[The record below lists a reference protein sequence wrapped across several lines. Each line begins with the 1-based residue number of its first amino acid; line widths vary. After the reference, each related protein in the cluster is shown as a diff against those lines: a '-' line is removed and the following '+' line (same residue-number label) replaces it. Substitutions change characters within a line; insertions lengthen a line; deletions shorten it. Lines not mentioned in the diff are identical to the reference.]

1 MLQGEFA
8 GWSTDVARHYLVGHM
23 MVYLMHQPLRVKALV
38 EYIALITPLVALAA
52 SLAVI
57 LAIRYLDVVEREP
70 KRLIALA
77 LILGAI
83 STLPSIIWQA
93 ISATVWESLGAG
105 ESLVSSLTTVIDAPI
120 SDELFK
126 GLALL
131 IMILAQRRK
140 LDSLTDYLIYACA
153 VGIGFELIENILYQW
168 SAFDQDNQVAGW
180 VDEFNNRTLA
190 SAGSH
195 AFFSVWL
202 GLAGWILFQAN
213 SKAIKHLAAAALGL
227 SMLLHSFNNLTA
239 VMMEPGP
246 EGVVLP
252 INRLGTTLAVVSNHL
267 TLALFI
273 GLIGVAILRDVRFLI
288 DFGSLI
294 QTRLLRHAETPPSES
309 LLILKDLTNPI
320 NHVMASSVWSW
331 RWSRYEDKH
340 LTKRSAYREFA
351 KLALASAQRGPAA
364 SSEALVRSG
373 CIDQGLKL
381 IQGLA

>member
-1 MLQGEFA
+1 
-8 GWSTDVARHYLVGHM
+8 
-23 MVYLMHQPLRVKALV
+23 MHPPLRVKALV
-38 EYIALITPLVALAA
+38 EFLALITPFVALAA

-57 LAIRYLDVVEREP
+57 LAIRFLDVVEREP

-77 LILGAI
+77 MLLGAI
-83 STLPSIIWQA
+83 STLPSIIWQML
-93 ISATVWESLGAG
+93 SASVWQSFGAG
-105 ESLVSSLTTVIDAPI
+105 EAVVNAITTVIDAPI
-120 SDELFK
+120 SEELFK

-131 IMILAQRRK
+131 ILILTQRRK
-140 LDSLTDYLIYACA
+140 LDSLTDFLIYACA
-153 VGIGFELIENILYQW
+153 VGIGFELVENILYQW
-168 SAFDQDNQVAGW
+168 STFDQDNQVAGW

-195 AFFSVWL
+195 AFYSVWL
-202 GLAGWILFQAN
+202 GLAGWILFQSHSRTIKVLAPA
-213 SKAIKHLAAAALGL
+213 AISL
-227 SMLLHSFNNLTA
+227 SMLLHGFNNLTA
-239 VMMEPGP
+239 VMMEAGP
-246 EGVVLP
+246 EDVVLP

-309 LLILKDLTNPI
+309 LLILKVLTNPI

-331 RWSRYEDKH
+331 RWSRYEDRH
-340 LTKRSAYREFA
+340 LTQRCAYREFA
-351 KLALASAQRGPAA
+351 KLALASAQRGPSDSRDVLAR
-364 SSEALVRSG
+364 SS

-381 IQGLA
+381 IQSLA

>member
-1 MLQGEFA
+1 
-8 GWSTDVARHYLVGHM
+8 
-23 MVYLMHQPLRVKALV
+23 MHQPLRVKALV
-38 EYIALITPLVALAA
+38 EFLALITPLVALAA

-70 KRLIALA
+70 KRLVALA

-120 SDELFK
+120 SEELFK

-131 IMILAQRRK
+131 ILILTQRRN

-168 SAFDQDNQVAGW
+168 SAFDQDNQLAGW
-180 VDEFNNRTLA
+180 IDEFNNRTLD

-213 SKAIKHLAAAALGL
+213 SRAIKPLAAAALGL
-227 SMLLHSFNNLTA
+227 SMLLHGFNNLTA
-239 VMMEPGP
+239 VMMEAGP
-246 EGVVLP
+246 VDVVLP
-252 INRLGTTLAVVSNHL
+252 INRFGITLGIVSNHL

-273 GLIGVAILRDVRFLI
+273 GLVGVAVLRDVRFLI
-288 DFGSLI
+288 DYGGLI
-294 QTRLLRHAETPPSES
+294 QARLMRNTDNPYADS
-309 LLILKDLTNPI
+309 LLVLNNLTNPI
-320 NHVMASSVWSW
+320 NHVMAHSAWSW
-331 RWSRYEDKH
+331 RWSQHTDKR
-340 LTKRSAYREFA
+340 LTQRSAYREFA
-351 KLALASAQRGPAA
+351 KLALASAQRGPAD
-364 SSEALVRSG
+364 SSEVLARSS
-373 CIDQGLKL
+373 CIDKGLKL
-381 IQGLA
+381 IQSLA